1 MLTVWTQTRQTP
13 AQCRGLCSRVRCA
26 SGPGRQVC
34 QSIRGA
40 TFLAYNPDKCQCCQ
54 QCVKFRYEGQSCG
67 VENSIAPVRCAEGL
81 VCDRSRI
88 SCVATRRPG
97 KRSLTQLVSGATKT
111 KAECKRMCM
120 AVRCAPAD
128 PTKCAAISNSVYLDY
143 APELCRCCSV
153 CQVNLSVGQNCAP
166 ELRLSKKC
174 NPGLT
179 CDINTKL
186 CVKQ

>member
-1 MLTVWTQTRQTP
+1 MVIVLGTAMVTVLAQTRQTP
-13 AQCRGLCSRVRCA
+13 AQCRSLCSRVRCA
-26 SGPGRQVC
+26 SGPER
-34 QSIRGA
+34 
-40 TFLAYNPDKCQCCQ
+40 
-54 QCVKFRYEGQSCG
+54 
-67 VENSIAPVRCAEGL
+67 
-81 VCDRSRI
+81 
-88 SCVATRRPG
+88 
-97 KRSLTQLVSGATKT
+97 QLVSGATKT

-128 PTKCAAISNSVYLDY
+128 PSQCAAISNSVYLDY

-179 CDINTKL
+179 CDAKSNL